1 MLLNCVLEK
10 TLESPLDC
18 KEIKLFNSKGNQSWA
33 FTGGTNAEAEIPILW
48 PPDAKNW
55 LIRKDPDA
63 GKDWRQE
70 EKGTREDKLVEW
82 HHQLDVH
89 DLNKS
94 QELVM
99 DSEAWC
105 AAVYGVAKR
114 RTKLSDWT
122 EMLYIVCPLTLIYKY
137 CFINHI
143 EKMELKAKSIVI
155 LAFIFTYI
163 LNLCLFILHMI
174 LSYCVV
180 PFKFVPNF

>member
-10 TLESPLDC
+10 IVQSPLDC

-33 FTGGTNAEAEIPILW
+33 FIGGTNAEAEILILW

-70 EKGTREDKLVEW
+70 KGMREDELVEW
-82 HHQLDVH
+82 HHSLMYMT
-89 DLNKS
+89 LNKS

-105 AAVYGVAKR
+105 AAVYGVAKS

-174 LSYCVV
+174 LSNCLV
-180 PFKFVPNF
+180 PFQFVPNF